1 MRGRFGAGLLGVLVI
16 GLLFG
21 AASLSASLLGW
32 GCPVQHFTG
41 VPCPGC
47 GLSRAV
53 YALLRL
59 DFAAAFRYHPMVYVL
74 PPVVLYVLF
83 GKKPLLGSKTRE
95 RGGPCAA
102 FLCWINPARLL
113 AYIRYFVVY
122 YKITG
127 HISRRKT
134 QL

>member
-1 MRGRFGAGLLGVLVI
+1 MRGRLGAGLLGVLVI

-95 RGGPCAA
+95 RALLWGVMTLWTAV
-102 FLCWINPARLL
+102 WIARLAARDPL
-113 AYIRYFVVY
+113 VWGPV
-122 YKITG
+122 
-127 HISRRKT
+127 
-134 QL
+134 